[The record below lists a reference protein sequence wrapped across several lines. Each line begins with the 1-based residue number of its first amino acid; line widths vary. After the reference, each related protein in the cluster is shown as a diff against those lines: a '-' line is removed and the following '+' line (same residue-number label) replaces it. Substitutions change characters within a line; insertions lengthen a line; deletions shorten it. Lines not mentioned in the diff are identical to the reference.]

1 MDFSDPNFSFE
12 TYQRAKLGLSMIPN
26 SIRTNIAETNS
37 RRVQQFLEYLY
48 DTKFFKYVENL
59 DDSDFI
65 IAASEHK
72 PKFTSTNVTF
82 DITSYDIFEHI
93 KFYAKKLL
101 PSIKLLKDY
110 EIEIKNYAIIYCDRD
125 TLRRINTV
133 ILNTY
138 KIIIIPIYSDEL
150 LYFDYINN
158 YIDYD
163 FKLFDGI
170 SITDRLWRPYMDTGV
185 GEEKKYNIIIE
196 KIMKLNFELLNRY
209 NIPDWDFKVIY
220 QDIKRDEDLE
230 LYNTD
235 GKNPFNKTIEQ
246 AVCEDYLYQLWL
258 FYTNILRH
266 NNSLTSL
273 YKKTTNNTNPG
284 IFDVLNVS
292 DKVPFIGGNLTL
304 ELSNENEINQI
315 ISLYANKLSSNQKK
329 YLKKFHSLEQ
339 IGLLR
344 TLDILTVVELK
355 KNMDERQSD
364 IIDLYNRN
372 NDIINNYAISEK
384 NNINLIIGGV
394 ITLAVI
400 ILSLLILV
408 LRKNMIEMYKVD
420 E

>member
-12 TYQRAKLGLSMIPN
+12 TYQRAKVGLSMNPN
-26 SIRTNIAETNS
+26 SIRTNIAQTDN

-48 DTKFFKYVENL
+48 STNFFKYVENF
-59 DDSDFI
+59 DNSDFI
-65 IAASEHK
+65 IAASADK

-93 KFYAKKLL
+93 KYYTKKLL
-101 PSIKLLKDY
+101 PNIKLLKDY
-110 EIEIKNYAIIYCDRD
+110 EIDIKNYAIIYCDRD
-125 TLRRINTV
+125 TLRKINTV

-138 KIIIIPIYSDEL
+138 KIIVIPIYSDEL

-163 FKLFDGI
+163 FKKFDGI
-170 SITDRLWRPYMDTGV
+170 SITDRLWRPYMDTEI

-196 KIMKLNFELLNRY
+196 KIMKLNFELLDRY
-209 NIPDWDFKVIY
+209 NIPNWDFKLIY

-230 LYNTD
+230 VYNTD
-235 GKNPFNKTIEQ
+235 GKIPSNKNIEQ

-258 FYTNILRH
+258 FYTNILRY
-266 NNSLTSL
+266 NNSLTNL
-273 YKKTTNNTNPG
+273 YKKTTNSTNPG
-284 IFDVLNVS
+284 LFDVLSIS
-292 DKVPFIGGNLTL
+292 DKVPFIGGNLSL

-315 ISLYANKLSSNQKK
+315 ISLYAKKLSSNQKK
-329 YLKKFHSLEQ
+329 YLKKFHNLEK

-355 KNMDERQSD
+355 KNMDERQTD
-364 IIDLYNRN
+364 IIDLYNKN
-372 NDIINNYAISEK
+372 NNIINNYTISEK

-400 ILSLLILV
+400 MLSLLILV
-408 LRKNMIEMYKVD
+408 LKKNMIEMYKD